1 MTENY
6 LTILAETIRTNWD
19 APALT
24 DFYLTED
31 GTAQDT
37 SRGNHY
43 TYGEM
48 YTEVCRVADLLTA
61 LGLQKGDHIA
71 ICGANSAHWVI
82 AYLAVAKMQ
91 GVSVTVMHT
100 LQPDEIARLVNFSD
114 AKALF
119 TDPDLW
125 SELSPMYQP
134 SLGDSPSM
142 HRPYMGDLFTVLSL
156 ADWTLLSCDQSA
168 DNFDTYTID
177 TRKIYDRYT
186 LHSDTLTEGTQ
197 EETNPLTHQPSL
209 GDTNSPSLRELVSFP
224 QSAPDDLAMICFTSG
239 TTNSHKGIMLSYR
252 SISNNV
258 KNITDGY
265 PDDEVKVFLSVLP
278 MAHMFGLV
286 TEILAQ
292 LLKGKHVYILANI
305 TIEKL
310 YNAIKIVQPYALR
323 LIPFIV
329 SSLVRFHGG
338 TSILKTCKQIYIGGS
353 LFDKQI
359 EQELLAEKIPISI
372 GYGQSEAGPIIS
384 YSVCS
389 EYKLGTCGKIVSGMT
404 CRISPSGEILVKGEN
419 VMLGY
424 YKDPEA
430 TAAKIDSD
438 GWLHT
443 GDKGHLDEDGYL
455 YVEGRLEQD
464 IIVLPN
470 GENIRPDHIESLI
483 NALPEVSESIV
494 LARNGHLVAL
504 VVPDNSSPKLGE
516 VSQRDGGVCIENT
529 PEYLRRKILSTVNP
543 QLPNFSQLY
552 DVEIT
557 DTPLQRTEK
566 QTIKR
571 YLYK

>member
-1 MTENY
+1 MTDNY
-6 LTILAETIRTNWD
+6 LSILAETIRSNWD
-19 APALT
+19 QPALT

-48 YTEVCRVADLLTA
+48 YAEICRVAELLTS

-82 AYLAVAKMQ
+82 AYLAIAKMQ

-100 LQPDEIARLVNFSD
+100 LMPDEIARLVNFSD
-114 AKALF
+114 VKALF
-119 TDPDLW
+119 ADVDLW
-125 SELSPMYQP
+125 EELKNQSLPRVESVIGLENWQILRGEKIQISNLQSPI
-134 SLGDSPSM
+134 S
-142 HRPYMGDLFTVLSL
+142 
-156 ADWTLLSCDQSA
+156 
-168 DNFDTYTID
+168 NFDC
-177 TRKIYDRYT
+177 
-186 LHSDTLTEGTQ
+186 G
-197 EETNPLTHQPSL
+197 
-209 GDTNSPSLRELVSFP
+209 FP
-224 QSAPDDLAMICFTSG
+224 QSNPDSLAMICFTSG
-239 TTNSHKGIMLSYR
+239 TSGNAKGVMLSIR
-252 SISNNV
+252 NISFCVSSVGNTFHACNNRHAV
-258 KNITDGY
+258 AILPLSHSFSLGYALVALVDSANVFIPIIDKNLTGIIT
-265 PDDEVKVFLSVLP
+265 S
-278 MAHMFGLV
+278 
-286 TEILAQ
+286 
-292 LLKGKHVYILANI
+292 
-305 TIEKL
+305 
-310 YNAIKIVQPYALR
+310 IKIIQPYALGI
-323 LIPFIV
+323 IPQFLSVFLSCDDNKDYAFLDDIIV
-329 SSLVRFHGG
+329 GGASLSLYSVKMLRAKGFP
-338 TSILKTCKQIYIGGS
+338 ITC
-353 LFDKQI
+353 
-359 EQELLAEKIPISI
+359 
-372 GYGQSEAGPIIS
+372 GYGTTESTASIS
-384 YSVCS
+384 MVVHSQYRVGSS
-389 EYKLGTCGKIVSGMT
+389 GKICDALS
-404 CRISPSGEILVKGEN
+404 CRISPAGEILVKGEN

-494 LARNGHLVAL
+494 LARDGKLVAI
-504 VVPDNSSPKLGE
+504 VVPQITNHQSP
-516 VSQRDGGVCIENT
+516 ITNT
-529 PEYLRRKILSTVNP
+529 DLRRMVLRTINP
-543 QLPNFSQLY
+543 QLPLYSQLY

-557 DTPLQRTEK
+557 DVPLQRTEK